1 MKNLRSLLAGAALA
15 CLAWS
20 ALAHGDEDHSEP
32 RTAKTSQALAQA
44 PRAEAQTDAFE
55 LVATLEQD
63 RLVLTID
70 RFDTNEPVVGAQVEV
85 DTGTEQVSAHPSS
98 PGVYWIPQGGIG
110 QPGRHP
116 LTFTIETDDSA
127 DLLTAT
133 LEVPP
138 PVAIAAATVEP
149 ARSMAWGLGGIA
161 LLAGVGLMARRRRTP
176 SRTHSPRDIE

>member
-32 RTAKTSQALAQA
+32 RSAKTSQAVALA

-85 DTGTEQVSAHPSS
+85 DTGTVQTMAHPSS
-98 PGVYWIPQGGIG
+98 PGVYWVPRGA
-110 QPGRHP
+110 
-116 LTFTIETDDSA
+116 SA
-127 DLLTAT
+127 NQ
-133 LEVPP
+133 
-138 PVAIAAATVEP
+138 
-149 ARSMAWGLGGIA
+149 
-161 LLAGVGLMARRRRTP
+161 AG
-176 SRTHSPRDIE
+176 TH

>member
-1 MKNLRSLLAGAALA
+1 M
-15 CLAWS
+15 
-20 ALAHGDEDHSEP
+20 
-32 RTAKTSQALAQA
+32 
-44 PRAEAQTDAFE
+44 
-55 LVATLEQD
+55 
-63 RLVLTID
+63 
-70 RFDTNEPVVGAQVEV
+70 
-85 DTGTEQVSAHPSS
+85 
-98 PGVYWIPQGGIG
+98 YWIPQGGIG

-138 PVAIAAATVEP
+138 PVAIAAAMVEP

-161 LLAGVGLMARRRRTP
+161 LLAGVGLLALRRRAP